1 MTQLIKINSQF
12 AGRMVVR
19 KLSTRHDGEREVYL
33 TKSTVVVDGETED
46 APENLGILT
55 IFNLKSKRYEVD
67 GSSRKRV
74 PDFIEEV
81 KFLRSRQSDKYFP
94 RVIDC
99 GIEKVGNIRLGW
111 MLQQNINANSLTNEI
126 KLQRGLCMSDVV
138 KVMDTLFS
146 AVDELARYTRGG
158 GHYNITTDN
167 ILLDYDGD
175 ELKGVYLI
183 GLSDM
188 GTSYHGSTPF
198 TDEMQD
204 NRFRAPEVANGV
216 FNHLTDVY
224 ALGIVMTMMI
234 SGDVAEEENNI
245 IGSRLSTFSSMEF
258 RKRFMKRNRDKLSA
272 AQRLILEKATDVNPS
287 GRFQTVDRFRTFV
300 GKLAKGNIA
309 TQTHIES
316 PTSDSVKSRKRD
328 DETDEEWFARLDR
341 EAIQSAHEKT
351 RHKGKCLVD
360 APRHLKDDK
369 NDLTLPPE
377 EVPVIKGLDEVA
389 GMSELKALF
398 RRDFIRIVCNPKVAQ
413 AYGIKPSNCT
423 LLYGPQGCGKTFIAE
438 KAAQESGLKYKV
450 INPSELGSIYIHGSQ
465 QKIAELFDEAE
476 KKGPMILIFDEFDAI
491 VPKRDADLNGN
502 QANEVN
508 EMLTQLN
515 NCASRG
521 IYVLATTN
529 RPGLLDPAIM
539 RKGRVD
545 RMVYVSLPDKEARKE
560 LFRLEI
566 EKRPFVNIDYEVLA
580 SVSENFTCSDISFIV
595 EESARLCFEET
606 LDRGLDEPLPLSMNR
621 LMEVIKITQPS
632 VSEKQRKEYLE
643 LKDKMESRHS
653 SGERKKVG
661 FVH

>member
-1 MTQLIKINSQF
+1 MALIRNNSQF
-12 AGRMVVR
+12 VGRMVVR
-19 KLSTRHDGEREVYL
+19 KLSARHDGVREVYL
-33 TKSTVVVDGETED
+33 TKCPAVVEGETEY
-46 APENLGILT
+46 APENYGILT
-55 IFNLKSKRYEVD
+55 VFNLKSKRYEVD
-67 GSSRKRV
+67 GASRKRV

-81 KFLRSRQSDKYFP
+81 KFLRSRQSDKHFP
-94 RVIDC
+94 KVIDC
-99 GIEKVGNIRLGW
+99 GIEKVGNRRLGW
-111 MLQQNINANSLTNEI
+111 MLQQNIDANSLTNEI
-126 KLQRGLCMSDVV
+126 KLQRGLCMTDVA
-138 KVMDTLFS
+138 KVMETLFS
-146 AVDELARYTRGG
+146 AVDEMARYTRGG

-175 ELKGVYLI
+175 VLKGVYLI
-183 GLSDM
+183 GLSDI

-198 TDEMQD
+198 CDEPLD
-204 NRFRAPEVANGV
+204 KRFRAPETVNGV
-216 FNHLTDVY
+216 FSHLTDIY
-224 ALGIVMTMMI
+224 ALGIVMTMML
-234 SGDVAEEENNI
+234 SGDAGEDEKDNI
-245 IGSRLSTFSSMEF
+245 DSRFSVFSAMEF
-258 RKRFMKRNRDKLSA
+258 RKSFMKRNRDKLSA

-287 GRFQTVDRFRTFV
+287 SRFQTVDRFRSFV
-300 GKLAKGNIA
+300 GKLAKGNIS

-316 PTSDSVKSRKRD
+316 MATSQTNPKASEDDSDRNED
-328 DETDEEWFARLDR
+328 GIAGLDLG
-341 EAIQSAHEKT
+341 AIKEKHKT
-351 RHKGKCLVD
+351 RHGQKCLVE
-360 APRHLKDDK
+360 AR
-369 NDLTLPPE
+369 PE
-377 EVPVIKGLDEVA
+377 IKRGPVGRGLDEVA

-398 RRDFIRIVCNPKVAQ
+398 RRDFIRIVRNPKVAQ
-413 AYGIKPSNCT
+413 AYGITPSNCT

-476 KKGPMILIFDEFDAI
+476 QKGPMILIFDEFDAI

-529 RPGLLDPAIM
+529 RPALLDPAIM

-545 RMVYVSLPDKEARKE
+545 RTVYVSLPDKEARKE

-566 EKRPFVNIDYEVLA
+566 EKRPFVNIDHEVLA
-580 SVSENFTCSDISFIV
+580 SVTENFTCSDISYIV

-621 LMEVIKITQPS
+621 LMEVIRTTQPS
-632 VSEKQRKEYLE
+632 VSDKQRKEYLA
-643 LKDKMESRHS
+643 LKDEMENRQS
-653 SGERKKVG
+653 SGARKKVG
-661 FVH
+661 FV

>member
-1 MTQLIKINSQF
+1 MKQLLKINSQF
-12 AGRMVVR
+12 AGRKLVR

-33 TKSTVVVDGETED
+33 TKSLAIVDGETED
-46 APENLGILT
+46 ASERYGILT
-55 IFNLKSKRYEVD
+55 VFNLKSKRYEVD
-67 GSSRKRV
+67 GSLRKRV

-94 RVIDC
+94 KVIDC
-99 GIEKVGNIRLGW
+99 GIEKVGNRRLGW

-138 KVMDTLFS
+138 KVMDVLFS
-146 AVDELARYTRGG
+146 AVDEVARYTRGG
-158 GHYNITTDN
+158 GHYNINTDN

-188 GTSYHGSTPF
+188 GASYHGSTPF
-198 TDEMQD
+198 TDGMQD
-204 NRFRAPEVANGV
+204 NRFRAPETANGV
-216 FNHLTDVY
+216 YNHLTDIY

-245 IGSRLSTFSSMEF
+245 IDSRLSTFSSMEF
-258 RKRFMKRNRDKLSA
+258 RKWFMKRNRDKLSA

-287 GRFQTVDRFRTFV
+287 GRFQTVDRFRSFV
-300 GKLAKGNIA
+300 GKLAKGNIS
-309 TQTHIES
+309 TQTHVER
-316 PTSDSVKSRKRD
+316 TATLAAGGNGSVITEEEKRF
-328 DETDEEWFARLDR
+328 ERLDH
-341 EAIQSAHEKT
+341 EAERKAKAQDSARKT
-351 RHKGKCLVD
+351 SVR
-360 APRHLKDDK
+360 
-369 NDLTLPPE
+369 
-377 EVPVIKGLDEVA
+377 GLDEVA

-398 RRDFIRIVCNPKVAQ
+398 RRDFIRIVRNPKVAQ

-438 KAAQESGLKYKV
+438 KAAQESGLKYKIV
-450 INPSELGSIYIHGSQ
+450 NPSELGSIYIHGSQ

-545 RMVYVSLPDKEARKE
+545 RTVYVSLPDKEARKE

-621 LMEVIKITQPS
+621 LMEVIKGTQPS

-643 LKDKMESRHS
+643 LKDKMENRQS
-653 SGERKKVG
+653 SGERKRVG
-661 FVH
+661 FVL

>member
-1 MTQLIKINSQF
+1 MALIRNNSQF
-12 AGRMVVR
+12 ADRRVVR

-33 TKSTVVVDGETED
+33 TQSKAVVDGARED
-46 APENLGILT
+46 VQENFGILT
-55 IFNLKSKRYEVD
+55 VFNLKSKRYEVD
-67 GSSRKRV
+67 GASRKRV

-81 KFLRSRQSDKYFP
+81 AFLRSCNDHSVGFAK
-94 RVIDC
+94 VIDC
-99 GIEKVGNIRLGW
+99 GIEKVGRRRLGW

-138 KVMDTLFS
+138 KVMDVLFS

-198 TDEMQD
+198 SDEMHD
-204 NRFRAPEVANGV
+204 NRFRAPETANGV
-216 FNHLTDVY
+216 YNHLTDIY

-234 SGDVAEEENNI
+234 SGDLGEDECDNAD
-245 IGSRLSTFSSMEF
+245 SRLAMFSSMEF
-258 RKRFMKRNRDKLSA
+258 RKWFMKRNRDKLSA

-287 GRFQTVDRFRTFV
+287 GRFQTVDRFLTFV
-300 GKLAKGNIA
+300 NKLAKGNISTHTHVERAA
-309 TQTHIES
+309 TLAAGGNG
-316 PTSDSVKSRKRD
+316 SVITEEDEKRF
-328 DETDEEWFARLDR
+328 ERLDR
-341 EAIQSAHEKT
+341 EAEKKTKTQHTAKT
-351 RHKGKCLVD
+351 RSV
-360 APRHLKDDK
+360 
-369 NDLTLPPE
+369 
-377 EVPVIKGLDEVA
+377 KGLDEVA

-398 RRDFIRIVCNPKVAQ
+398 RRDFIRIVRNPKVAQ

-438 KAAQESGLKYKV
+438 KAAQESGLKYKIV
-450 INPSELGSIYIHGSQ
+450 NPSELGSIYIHGSQ

-545 RMVYVSLPDKEARKE
+545 RTVYVSLPDKEARME

-566 EKRPFVNIDYEVLA
+566 EKRPFVNIDYEELA
-580 SVSENFTCSDISFIV
+580 SATENFTGSDISFIV

-621 LMEVIKITQPS
+621 LMEVIKTTQPS
-632 VSEKQRKEYLE
+632 VSDKQRKEYLD
-643 LKDKMESRHS
+643 LKDKMENRQS
-653 SGERKKVG
+653 SGERKRVG
-661 FVH
+661 FVL

>member
-1 MTQLIKINSQF
+1 MTQLIQDNSHF

-33 TKSTVVVDGETED
+33 TKCQDVVDGLTVD
-46 APENLGILT
+46 VPDNYGILT
-55 IFNLKSKRYEVD
+55 VFNLKSKRYEVG

-81 KFLRSRQSDKYFP
+81 KFLRSRQSEMCFP
-94 RVIDC
+94 KVIDC
-99 GIEKVGNIRLGW
+99 GIERAGNGRLGW
-111 MLQQNINANSLTNEI
+111 MLQQYIDANSLTSEI
-126 KLQRGLCMSDVV
+126 RLQRGLCISDTV
-138 KVMDTLFS
+138 KVMEALFT
-146 AVDELARYTRGG
+146 AVDEMARYTGGG

-167 ILLDYDGD
+167 ILLNYDGN

-198 TDEMQD
+198 AYEPR
-204 NRFRAPEVANGV
+204 NKRFHAPETANGV
-216 FNHLTDVY
+216 FNHLTDIY

-234 SGDVAEEENNI
+234 SGDVGEEENDNVD
-245 IGSRLSTFSSMEF
+245 SQFSVLSSMLL
-258 RKRFMKRNRDKLSA
+258 RKQFMKRNRTKLSA

-287 GRFQTVDRFRTFV
+287 YRFQTVGRFRTFV
-300 GKLAKGNIA
+300 SKLAKGKLSTQNRVESMA
-309 TQTHIES
+309 TS
-316 PTSDSVKSRKRD
+316 PANPIDAEDSGDKSAD
-328 DETDEEWFARLDR
+328 GIARL
-341 EAIQSAHEKT
+341 ESGVVKEKHKKT
-351 RHKGKCLVD
+351 RSGGKSL
-360 APRHLKDDK
+360 AEAR
-369 NDLTLPPE
+369 PE
-377 EVPVIKGLDEVA
+377 IRRGASGCGLDEVA

-398 RRDFIRIVCNPKVAQ
+398 RRDFIRIVRNPGVAQ

-438 KAAQESGLKYKV
+438 KAAQESGLSYKIV
-450 INPSELGSIYIHGSQ
+450 NPSELGSIYIHGSQ

-491 VPKRDADLNGN
+491 VPNRDADLNSN

-529 RPGLLDPAIM
+529 RPNLLDPAIM

-545 RMVYVSLPDKEARKE
+545 RTVYVSLPDMEARKE

-566 EKRPFVNIDYEVLA
+566 EKRPFVNVDYEELA
-580 SVSENFTCSDISFIV
+580 SATEYYTCSDISFIV

-606 LDRGLDEPLPLSMNR
+606 LDRGLNEPLPLSMDC
-621 LMEVIKITQPS
+621 LKKVIKDTQPS
-632 VSEKQRKEYLE
+632 ISDKQRREYLE
-643 LKDKMESRHS
+643 LKEKMENRQP
-653 SGERKKVG
+653 SGERKRVG
-661 FVH
+661 FVL

>member
-1 MTQLIKINSQF
+1 MERKQLLQNNSQF
-12 AGRMVVR
+12 AGRKVVR

-33 TKSTVVVDGETED
+33 TKSKAVVDGKTED

-55 IFNLKSKRYEVD
+55 VFNLKSERYEVD

-81 KFLRSRQSDKYFP
+81 KFLRSRQADKHFP
-94 RVIDC
+94 KVIDC
-99 GIEKVGNIRLGW
+99 GIEKVGNRRLGW

-126 KLQRGLCMSDVV
+126 KLQRGLCMSDVAN
-138 KVMDTLFS
+138 VMDALFS
-146 AVDELARYTRGG
+146 AVDEVARYTRSG

-175 ELKGVYLI
+175 ELKGVFLI

-198 TDEMQD
+198 SDEMQD
-204 NRFRAPEVANGV
+204 NRFRAPETANGV
-216 FNHLTDVY
+216 YNHLTDIY

-258 RKRFMKRNRDKLSA
+258 RKRFLKRNRDKLSA

-300 GKLAKGNIA
+300 NKLAKGNIS
-309 TQTHIES
+309 TQTHVER
-316 PTSDSVKSRKRD
+316 TATLAAGGNGSVITEEEKRF
-328 DETDEEWFARLDR
+328 ERLDH
-341 EAIQSAHEKT
+341 EAERKAKAQDSARKT
-351 RHKGKCLVD
+351 SVR
-360 APRHLKDDK
+360 
-369 NDLTLPPE
+369 
-377 EVPVIKGLDEVA
+377 GLDEVA

-398 RRDFIRIVCNPKVAQ
+398 RRDFIRIVRNPKVAQ

-438 KAAQESGLKYKV
+438 KAAQESGLKYKIV
-450 INPSELGSIYIHGSQ
+450 NPSELGSIYIHGSQ

-491 VPKRDADLNGN
+491 VPKRDTDLNGN

-539 RKGRVD
+539 RKGRID
-545 RMVYVSLPDKEARKE
+545 RTVYVSLPDREARKE

-580 SVSENFTCSDISFIV
+580 IATENFTCSDISFIV

-621 LMEVIKITQPS
+621 LMEVIKVTQPS
-632 VSEKQRKEYLE
+632 VSEKQRKDYLE
-643 LKDKMESRHS
+643 LKDKMENRQS

-661 FVH
+661 FVL

>member
-1 MTQLIKINSQF
+1 MKHLLKINSQF
-12 AGRMVVR
+12 TGQRVVH

-33 TKSTVVVDGETED
+33 TKCEAVVDGETDD
-46 APENLGILT
+46 APENYRILT
-55 IFNLKSKRYEVD
+55 VFNLKSKRYESD
-67 GSSRKRV
+67 GSSHKRV
-74 PDFIEEV
+74 SDFIEEV
-81 KFLRSRQSDKYFP
+81 KFLRSRQSDKCFP
-94 RVIDC
+94 RIIDC
-99 GIEKVGNIRLGW
+99 GIEKVGRRRLGW
-111 MLQQNINANSLTNEI
+111 MLQPKIDANSLTNEI

-138 KVMDTLFS
+138 KVMEALFS
-146 AVDELARYTRGG
+146 IVDEIARYTRGG
-158 GHYNITTDN
+158 GHYNINPDN

-188 GTSYHGSTPF
+188 GPSYHGSTPF
-198 TDEMQD
+198 PDEPLD
-204 NRFRAPEVANGV
+204 KRFRAPETANGV
-216 FNHLTDVY
+216 FSHLTDIY
-224 ALGIVMTMMI
+224 ALGMVMTMMI
-234 SGDVAEEENNI
+234 SGDLVEDECDNAD
-245 IGSRLSTFSSMEF
+245 SRFSMFSSMEL
-258 RKRFMKRNRDKLSA
+258 RKSFMKRNRDKLSA

-287 GRFQTVDRFRTFV
+287 RRFQTVDRFRTFV
-300 GKLAKGNIA
+300 GKLAKGKIS
-309 TQTHIES
+309 TQTHVECMAAS
-316 PTSDSVKSRKRD
+316 QTNPKAAEDDGDSN
-328 DETDEEWFARLDR
+328 EEGIARLDFG
-341 EAIQSAHEKT
+341 AVKEKHKN
-351 RHKGKCLVD
+351 RHGQKCLVETR
-360 APRHLKDDK
+360 PG
-369 NDLTLPPE
+369 
-377 EVPVIKGLDEVA
+377 IKRGTAGRGLDEVA

-398 RRDFIRIVCNPKVAQ
+398 RRDFIRIVRNPKMAM
-413 AYGIKPSNCT
+413 AYGIRPSNCT

-521 IYVLATTN
+521 VYVLATTN

-545 RMVYVSLPDKEARKE
+545 RMVYVSLPDMEARKE

-580 SVSENFTCSDISFIV
+580 SVTENYTCSDISFIV

-606 LDRGLDEPLPLSMNR
+606 LDRELDEPFPLSMNR
-621 LMEVIKITQPS
+621 LMEVVKTTQPS
-632 VSEKQRKEYLE
+632 VSDKQRKEYLS
-643 LKDKMESRHS
+643 LKDEMENRQS
-653 SGERKKVG
+653 SGARKKVG
-661 FVH
+661 FVL

>member
-1 MTQLIKINSQF
+1 MERKQLLQNNSQF
-12 AGRMVVR
+12 AGRKVVR

-33 TKSTVVVDGETED
+33 TKSKAVVDGKTED

-55 IFNLKSKRYEVD
+55 VFNLKSERYEVD

-81 KFLRSRQSDKYFP
+81 KFLRSRQADKHFP
-94 RVIDC
+94 KVIDC
-99 GIEKVGNIRLGW
+99 GIEKVGNRRLGW

-126 KLQRGLCMSDVV
+126 KLQRGLCMSDVA
-138 KVMDTLFS
+138 KVMDALFS
-146 AVDELARYTRGG
+146 AVDEVARYTRSG

-175 ELKGVYLI
+175 ELKGVFLI

-198 TDEMQD
+198 SDEMQD
-204 NRFRAPEVANGV
+204 NRFRAPETANGV
-216 FNHLTDVY
+216 YNHLTDIY

-258 RKRFMKRNRDKLSA
+258 RKRFLKRNRDKLSA

-300 GKLAKGNIA
+300 NKLAKGNIS
-309 TQTHIES
+309 TQTHVER
-316 PTSDSVKSRKRD
+316 TATLAAGGNGSVITEEEKRF
-328 DETDEEWFARLDR
+328 ERLDH
-341 EAIQSAHEKT
+341 EAERKAKAQDSARKT
-351 RHKGKCLVD
+351 SVR
-360 APRHLKDDK
+360 
-369 NDLTLPPE
+369 
-377 EVPVIKGLDEVA
+377 GLDEVA

-398 RRDFIRIVCNPKVAQ
+398 RRDFIRIVRNPKVAQ

-438 KAAQESGLKYKV
+438 KAAQESGLKYKIV
-450 INPSELGSIYIHGSQ
+450 NPSELGSIYIHGSQ

-491 VPKRDADLNGN
+491 VPKRDTDLNGN

-539 RKGRVD
+539 RKGRID
-545 RMVYVSLPDKEARKE
+545 RTVYVSLPDREARKE

-580 SVSENFTCSDISFIV
+580 IATENFTCSDISFIV

-621 LMEVIKITQPS
+621 LMEVIKVTQPS
-632 VSEKQRKEYLE
+632 VSEKQRKDYLE
-643 LKDKMESRHS
+643 LKDKMENRQS

-661 FVH
+661 FVL

>member
-1 MTQLIKINSQF
+1 MERKQLLQNNSQF
-12 AGRMVVR
+12 AGWIVDR

-33 TKSTVVVDGETED
+33 TKSKAVVDGVRED
-46 APENLGILT
+46 VPDELGVLT
-55 IFNLKSKRYEVD
+55 VFNLKSKRYEVD

-94 RVIDC
+94 SVIDC
-99 GIEKVGNIRLGW
+99 GIEKVGNRRLGW
-111 MLQQNINANSLTNEI
+111 MLQPKIDANSLTNEI

-138 KVMDTLFS
+138 KVMDVLFS
-146 AVDELARYTRGG
+146 AVDEVARYTRGG
-158 GHYNITTDN
+158 GHYNINTDN

-188 GTSYHGSTPF
+188 GASYHGSTPF
-198 TDEMQD
+198 TDGMQD
-204 NRFRAPEVANGV
+204 NRFRAPETANGV
-216 FNHLTDVY
+216 YNHLTDIY

-245 IGSRLSTFSSMEF
+245 IDSRLSTFSSMEF
-258 RKRFMKRNRDKLSA
+258 RKWFMKRNRDKLSA
-272 AQRLILEKATDVNPS
+272 AQRMILEKATDVNPS

-300 GKLAKGNIA
+300 GKLAKCNIS
-309 TQTHIES
+309 TQTHVERAA
-316 PTSDSVKSRKRD
+316 TLAAGGNGSVITEEDEKRF
-328 DETDEEWFARLDR
+328 ERLDR
-341 EAIQSAHEKT
+341 EAEKRVKT
-351 RHKGKCLVD
+351 QDTARKKSV
-360 APRHLKDDK
+360 
-369 NDLTLPPE
+369 
-377 EVPVIKGLDEVA
+377 KGLDEVA

-398 RRDFIRIVCNPKVAQ
+398 RRDFIRIVRNPKVAQ

-476 KKGPMILIFDEFDAI
+476 KRGPMILIFDEFDAI

-566 EKRPFVNIDYEVLA
+566 EKRPFDNIDYEVLA

-621 LMEVIKITQPS
+621 LMEVIKVTQPS

-661 FVH
+661 FVF

>member
-1 MTQLIKINSQF
+1 MERKQLLQNNSQF
-12 AGRMVVR
+12 AGREVVR

-33 TKSTVVVDGETED
+33 TKSKAVVDGKTED
-46 APENLGILT
+46 ALENLRILT
-55 IFNLKSKRYEVD
+55 VFNLKSKRYGVD

-81 KFLRSRQSDKYFP
+81 KFLRSRQSDKHFP
-94 RVIDC
+94 KVIDC
-99 GIEKVGNIRLGW
+99 GIEKVGNRRLGW

-126 KLQRGLCMSDVV
+126 KLQRGLCMSDVA
-138 KVMDTLFS
+138 KVMDALFS

-188 GTSYHGSTPF
+188 GSSYHGSTPF
-198 TDEMQD
+198 SDEMQD
-204 NRFRAPEVANGV
+204 NRFRAPETANGV
-216 FNHLTDVY
+216 YNHLTDIY

-234 SGDVAEEENNI
+234 SGDSGEEEDNI
-245 IGSRLSTFSSMEF
+245 IDSRFSVFSAMEF

-287 GRFQTVDRFRTFV
+287 SRFQTVDRFRTFV
-300 GKLAKGNIA
+300 NKLAKGNIS
-309 TQTHIES
+309 TQTHVER
-316 PTSDSVKSRKRD
+316 TVTLAAGGNGSVITEEEKRF
-328 DETDEEWFARLDR
+328 ERLDH
-341 EAIQSAHEKT
+341 EAERKAKAQDSARKT
-351 RHKGKCLVD
+351 SVR
-360 APRHLKDDK
+360 
-369 NDLTLPPE
+369 
-377 EVPVIKGLDEVA
+377 GLDEVA

-398 RRDFIRIVCNPKVAQ
+398 RRDFIRIVRNPKVAQ

-438 KAAQESGLKYKV
+438 KAAQESGLKYKIV
-450 INPSELGSIYIHGSQ
+450 NPSELGSIYIHGSQ
-465 QKIAELFDEAE
+465 QKIAELFEEAE

-491 VPKRDADLNGN
+491 VPKRDTDLNGN

-539 RKGRVD
+539 RKGRID
-545 RMVYVSLPDKEARKE
+545 RTVYVSLPDREARKE

-580 SVSENFTCSDISFIV
+580 IATENFTCSDISFIV

-621 LMEVIKITQPS
+621 LMEVIKVTQPS
-632 VSEKQRKEYLE
+632 VSEKQRKDYLE
-643 LKDKMESRHS
+643 LKDKMENRQS

-661 FVH
+661 FVL

>member
-1 MTQLIKINSQF
+1 MERKQLIQNNSQF

-33 TKSTVVVDGETED
+33 TKSKAVVDSMRKD
-46 APENLGILT
+46 MPEELGILT
-55 IFNLKSKRYEVD
+55 VFNLKSKRYVVD

-81 KFLRSRQSDKYFP
+81 KFLRSRQSDKHFP
-94 RVIDC
+94 KVIDC
-99 GIEKVGNIRLGW
+99 GIEKVANRRFGW

-138 KVMDTLFS
+138 KVMEALFT
-146 AVDELARYTRGG
+146 AIDEIARYTRGG

-198 TDEMQD
+198 TAELHD
-204 NRFRAPEVANGV
+204 NRFRAPESANGV
-216 FNHLTDVY
+216 FSHLTDVY
-224 ALGIVMTMMI
+224 ALGIAMTMMI

-258 RKRFMKRNRDKLSA
+258 RKRFLKRNRDKLSA

-300 GKLAKGNIA
+300 NKLAKGNIS
-309 TQTHIES
+309 TQTHVER
-316 PTSDSVKSRKRD
+316 TATLAAGGNGSVITEEEKRF
-328 DETDEEWFARLDR
+328 ERLDH
-341 EAIQSAHEKT
+341 EAERKAKAQDSARKT
-351 RHKGKCLVD
+351 SVR
-360 APRHLKDDK
+360 
-369 NDLTLPPE
+369 
-377 EVPVIKGLDEVA
+377 GLDEVA

-398 RRDFIRIVCNPKVAQ
+398 RRDFIRIVRNPKVAQ

-438 KAAQESGLKYKV
+438 KAAQESGLKYKIV
-450 INPSELGSIYIHGSQ
+450 NPSELGSIYIHGSQ

-621 LMEVIKITQPS
+621 LMEVIKVTQPS

-643 LKDKMESRHS
+643 LKDKMENRQS

>member
-1 MTQLIKINSQF
+1 MERKQLLQNNSQF

-33 TKSTVVVDGETED
+33 TKSKAVVDGKTED
-46 APENLGILT
+46 ALENLRILT
-55 IFNLKSKRYEVD
+55 VFNLKSKRYEVD
-67 GSSRKRV
+67 VFSRKRV

-94 RVIDC
+94 KVIDC
-99 GIEKVGNIRLGW
+99 GIEKVGNRRLGW

-138 KVMDTLFS
+138 KVMDALFS

-158 GHYNITTDN
+158 GHYNINTDN

-198 TDEMQD
+198 SDEMQD
-204 NRFRAPEVANGV
+204 NRFRAPETVNGV
-216 FNHLTDVY
+216 YNHLTDIY

-234 SGDVAEEENNI
+234 SGDSGEEEDNI
-245 IGSRLSTFSSMEF
+245 IDSRFSVFSAMEF

-287 GRFQTVDRFRTFV
+287 SRFQTVDRFRTFV
-300 GKLAKGNIA
+300 NKLAKGNIS
-309 TQTHIES
+309 TQTHVER
-316 PTSDSVKSRKRD
+316 TATLAAGGNGSVITEEEKRF
-328 DETDEEWFARLDR
+328 ERLDH
-341 EAIQSAHEKT
+341 EAERKAKAQDSARKT
-351 RHKGKCLVD
+351 SVR
-360 APRHLKDDK
+360 
-369 NDLTLPPE
+369 
-377 EVPVIKGLDEVA
+377 GLDEVA

-398 RRDFIRIVCNPKVAQ
+398 RRDFIRIVRNPKVAQ

-438 KAAQESGLKYKV
+438 KAAQESGLKYKIV
-450 INPSELGSIYIHGSQ
+450 NPSELGSIYIHGSQ

-491 VPKRDADLNGN
+491 VPKRDTDLNGN

-539 RKGRVD
+539 RKGRID
-545 RMVYVSLPDKEARKE
+545 RTVYVSLPDREARKE

-580 SVSENFTCSDISFIV
+580 IATENFTCSDISFIV

-621 LMEVIKITQPS
+621 LMEVIKGTQPS

-643 LKDKMESRHS
+643 LKDKMENRQS
-653 SGERKKVG
+653 SGERKRVG
-661 FVH
+661 FVL

>member
-1 MTQLIKINSQF
+1 
-12 AGRMVVR
+12 
-19 KLSTRHDGEREVYL
+19 
-33 TKSTVVVDGETED
+33 
-46 APENLGILT
+46 
-55 IFNLKSKRYEVD
+55 
-67 GSSRKRV
+67 
-74 PDFIEEV
+74 
-81 KFLRSRQSDKYFP
+81 
-94 RVIDC
+94 
-99 GIEKVGNIRLGW
+99 
-111 MLQQNINANSLTNEI
+111 
-126 KLQRGLCMSDVV
+126 MSDVA
-138 KVMDTLFS
+138 KVMDTLFT

-167 ILLDYDGD
+167 VLLDYDGD

-198 TDEMQD
+198 TDETQD
-204 NRFRAPEVANGV
+204 NRFRAPETANGV
-216 FNHLTDVY
+216 FNHLTDIY

-234 SGDVAEEENNI
+234 SGDSGEEEDNI
-245 IGSRLSTFSSMEF
+245 INSRFSVFSAMEF

-300 GKLAKGNIA
+300 NKLAKDNIS
-309 TQTHIES
+309 TQTHVER
-316 PTSDSVKSRKRD
+316 TATLAAGGNGSVITEEDEKRF
-328 DETDEEWFARLDR
+328 ERLDR
-341 EAIQSAHEKT
+341 EAEKKAKTQNAVRKKSA
-351 RHKGKCLVD
+351 R
-360 APRHLKDDK
+360 
-369 NDLTLPPE
+369 
-377 EVPVIKGLDEVA
+377 GLDEVA

-398 RRDFIRIVCNPKVAQ
+398 RRDFIRIVRNPKVAQ

-450 INPSELGSIYIHGSQ
+450 IYPSELGSIYIHGSQ
-465 QKIAELFDEAE
+465 QKIAELFAEAE
-476 KKGPMILIFDEFDAI
+476 KNGPMILIFDEFDAF

-515 NCASRG
+515 NCASRR

-545 RMVYVSLPDKEARKE
+545 RTVYVSLPDKEARKE

-566 EKRPFVNIDYEVLA
+566 EKRPFVNVDYEVLA
-580 SVSENFTCSDISFIV
+580 SVSENFSCSDISYIV

-606 LDRGLDEPLPLSMNR
+606 LDRELDEPLPLSMNR
-621 LMEVIKITQPS
+621 LMEVIRATQPS
-632 VSEKQRKEYLE
+632 VSDKQRKEYLV
-643 LKDKMESRHS
+643 LKDEMENRQL

-661 FVH
+661 FVL

>member
-1 MTQLIKINSQF
+1 MERKQLLQNNSQF
-12 AGRMVVR
+12 ADRMVVR

-33 TKSTVVVDGETED
+33 TKSKAVVDGKTED
-46 APENLGILT
+46 ALENLRILT
-55 IFNLKSKRYEVD
+55 VFNLKSKRYEVD
-67 GSSRKRV
+67 VFSRKRV

-94 RVIDC
+94 KVIDC
-99 GIEKVGNIRLGW
+99 GIEKVGNRRLGW

-138 KVMDTLFS
+138 KVMDALFS

-158 GHYNITTDN
+158 GHYNINTDN

-198 TDEMQD
+198 SDEMQD
-204 NRFRAPEVANGV
+204 NRFRAPETVNGV
-216 FNHLTDVY
+216 YNHLTDIY

-245 IGSRLSTFSSMEF
+245 IDSRLSTISSMEF
-258 RKRFMKRNRDKLSA
+258 RKWFMKRNRDKLSA

-287 GRFQTVDRFRTFV
+287 GRFQTVDRFRSFV
-300 GKLAKGNIA
+300 GKLAKGKIS
-309 TQTHIES
+309 TQTHVERAA
-316 PTSDSVKSRKRD
+316 TLAAGGNCSVITEEDEKRF
-328 DETDEEWFARLDR
+328 ERLDR
-341 EAIQSAHEKT
+341 EAEKKAKAQHT
-351 RHKGKCLVD
+351 ARKKSV
-360 APRHLKDDK
+360 
-369 NDLTLPPE
+369 
-377 EVPVIKGLDEVA
+377 KGLDEVA

-398 RRDFIRIVCNPKVAQ
+398 RRDFIRIVRNPKVAQ

-438 KAAQESGLKYKV
+438 KAAQESGLKYRV

-465 QKIAELFDEAE
+465 QKIAELFEEAE

-491 VPKRDADLNGN
+491 VPKRDTDLNGN

-545 RMVYVSLPDKEARKE
+545 RTVYVSLPDREARIE

-580 SVSENFTCSDISFIV
+580 SATENFTCSDISFIV

-606 LDRGLDEPLPLSMNR
+606 LDRGLDEPLPLSMKG
-621 LMEVIKITQPS
+621 LMEVIKATQPS
-632 VSEKQRKEYLE
+632 VSDKQRKEYLD

-653 SGERKKVG
+653 SDERKKVG
-661 FVH
+661 FVL

>member
-1 MTQLIKINSQF
+1 MSIQTRDSTMAQLLKDKDIFVKY
-12 AGRMVVR
+12 MVTEKVNQH
-19 KLSTRHDGEREVYL
+19 HDGEREVYRAYDTQRDKEFAL
-33 TKSTVVVDGETED
+33 IVY
-46 APENLGILT
+46 NLGC
-55 IFNLKSKRYEVD
+55 KRYE
-67 GSSRKRV
+67 SESIARKKV
-74 PDFIEEV
+74 PDFIDEV
-81 KFLRSRQSDKYFP
+81 AFLLNCSDLSVGFAK
-94 RVIDC
+94 VVDC
-99 GIEKVGNIRLGW
+99 GIEKVGKRRLGW
-111 MLQQNINANSLTNEI
+111 MLQPKIDANSLTNEI

-138 KVMDTLFS
+138 KVMDVLFS
-146 AVDELARYTRGG
+146 AVDEVARYTRGG
-158 GHYNITTDN
+158 GHYNINTDN

-188 GTSYHGSTPF
+188 GASYHGSTPF
-198 TDEMQD
+198 TDGMQD
-204 NRFRAPEVANGV
+204 NRFRAPETANGV
-216 FNHLTDVY
+216 YNHLTDIY

-245 IGSRLSTFSSMEF
+245 IDSRLSTFSSMEF
-258 RKRFMKRNRDKLSA
+258 RKWFMKRNRDKLSA

-287 GRFQTVDRFRTFV
+287 GRFQTVDRFRSFV
-300 GKLAKGNIA
+300 GKLAKGNIS
-309 TQTHIES
+309 TQTHVER
-316 PTSDSVKSRKRD
+316 TATLAAGGNGSVITEEEKRF
-328 DETDEEWFARLDR
+328 ERLDH
-341 EAIQSAHEKT
+341 EAERKAKAQDSARKT
-351 RHKGKCLVD
+351 SVR
-360 APRHLKDDK
+360 
-369 NDLTLPPE
+369 
-377 EVPVIKGLDEVA
+377 GLDEVA

-398 RRDFIRIVCNPKVAQ
+398 RRDFIRIVRNPKVAQ

-438 KAAQESGLKYKV
+438 KAAQESGLKYKIV
-450 INPSELGSIYIHGSQ
+450 NPSELGSIYIHGSQ

-521 IYVLATTN
+521 IYVRATTN

-545 RMVYVSLPDKEARKE
+545 RTVYVSLPDKEARKE

>member
-1 MTQLIKINSQF
+1 MERKQLLQNNSQF

-33 TKSTVVVDGETED
+33 TKSKAVVDGKTED
-46 APENLGILT
+46 ALENLRILT
-55 IFNLKSKRYEVD
+55 VFNLKSKRYEVD
-67 GSSRKRV
+67 VFSRKRV

-94 RVIDC
+94 KVIDC
-99 GIEKVGNIRLGW
+99 GIEKVGNRRLGW

-138 KVMDTLFS
+138 KVMDALFS

-158 GHYNITTDN
+158 GHYNINTDN

-188 GTSYHGSTPF
+188 GASYHGSTPF
-198 TDEMQD
+198 TDGMQD
-204 NRFRAPEVANGV
+204 NRFRAPETANGV
-216 FNHLTDVY
+216 YNHLTDIY

-245 IGSRLSTFSSMEF
+245 IDSRLSTFSSMEF
-258 RKRFMKRNRDKLSA
+258 RKWFMKRNRDKLSA

-287 GRFQTVDRFRTFV
+287 GRFQTVDRFRSFV
-300 GKLAKGNIA
+300 GKLAKGNIS
-309 TQTHIES
+309 TQTHVER
-316 PTSDSVKSRKRD
+316 TATLAAGGNGSVITEEEKRF
-328 DETDEEWFARLDR
+328 ERLDH
-341 EAIQSAHEKT
+341 EAERKAKAQDSARKT
-351 RHKGKCLVD
+351 SVR
-360 APRHLKDDK
+360 
-369 NDLTLPPE
+369 
-377 EVPVIKGLDEVA
+377 GLDEVA

-398 RRDFIRIVCNPKVAQ
+398 RRDFIRIVRNPKVAQ

-438 KAAQESGLKYKV
+438 KAAQESGLKYKIV
-450 INPSELGSIYIHGSQ
+450 NPSELGSIYIHGSQ

-545 RMVYVSLPDKEARKE
+545 RTVYVSLPDKEARKE

-621 LMEVIKITQPS
+621 LMEVIKGTQPS

-643 LKDKMESRHS
+643 LKDKMENRQS
-653 SGERKKVG
+653 SGERKRVG
-661 FVH
+661 FVL

>member
-1 MTQLIKINSQF
+1 MKQLLKINSQF
-12 AGRMVVR
+12 AGREVVR

-33 TKSTVVVDGETED
+33 TKSKAVVDGKTED
-46 APENLGILT
+46 ALENLRILT
-55 IFNLKSKRYEVD
+55 VFNLKSKRYGVD

-81 KFLRSRQSDKYFP
+81 KFLRSRQSDKHFP
-94 RVIDC
+94 KVIDC
-99 GIEKVGNIRLGW
+99 GIEKVGNRRLGW

-126 KLQRGLCMSDVV
+126 KLQRGLCMSDVA
-138 KVMDTLFS
+138 KVMDALFS

-158 GHYNITTDN
+158 GHYNITIDN

-175 ELKGVYLI
+175 ELKGVYII

-188 GTSYHGSTPF
+188 GSSYHGSTPF
-198 TDEMQD
+198 SDEMQD
-204 NRFRAPEVANGV
+204 NRFRAPETANGV
-216 FNHLTDVY
+216 YNHLTDIY

-234 SGDVAEEENNI
+234 SGDSGEEEDNI
-245 IGSRLSTFSSMEF
+245 IDSRFSVFSAMEF

-287 GRFQTVDRFRTFV
+287 SRFQTVDRFRTFV
-300 GKLAKGNIA
+300 NKLAKGNIS
-309 TQTHIES
+309 TQTHVER
-316 PTSDSVKSRKRD
+316 TATLAAGGNGSVITEEEKRF
-328 DETDEEWFARLDR
+328 ERLDH
-341 EAIQSAHEKT
+341 EAERKAKAQDSARKT
-351 RHKGKCLVD
+351 SVR
-360 APRHLKDDK
+360 
-369 NDLTLPPE
+369 
-377 EVPVIKGLDEVA
+377 GLDEVA

-398 RRDFIRIVCNPKVAQ
+398 RRDFIRIVRNPKVAQ

-438 KAAQESGLKYKV
+438 KAAQESGLKYKIV
-450 INPSELGSIYIHGSQ
+450 NPSELGSIYIHGSQ

-491 VPKRDADLNGN
+491 VPKRDTDLNGN

-539 RKGRVD
+539 RKGRID
-545 RMVYVSLPDKEARKE
+545 RTVYVSLPDREARKE

-580 SVSENFTCSDISFIV
+580 IATENFTCSDISFIV

-606 LDRGLDEPLPLSMNR
+606 LDRGLDDPLPLSMNR
-621 LMEVIKITQPS
+621 LMEVIKGTQPS

-643 LKDKMESRHS
+643 LKDKMENRQS
-653 SGERKKVG
+653 SGERKRVG
-661 FVH
+661 FVL

>member
-1 MTQLIKINSQF
+1 MSHSSLIKINSQF
-12 AGRMVVR
+12 AGYTVVR
-19 KLSTRHDGEREVYL
+19 KLNMRHDGEREVYL
-33 TKSTVVVDGETED
+33 TKCEAVVDGKTED
-46 APENLGILT
+46 APENYGILT
-55 IFNLKSKRYEVD
+55 VFNFKSKRYEVD
-67 GSSRKRV
+67 GASRKRV

-94 RVIDC
+94 TVIDC
-99 GIEKVGNIRLGW
+99 GIEKVGNRRLGW
-111 MLQQNINANSLTNEI
+111 MLQPKIDANSLTNEI

-138 KVMDTLFS
+138 KVMEALFS
-146 AVDELARYTRGG
+146 AVDEIARYTRGG
-158 GHYNITTDN
+158 GHYNINTDN
-167 ILLDYDGD
+167 ILLDYDGND
-175 ELKGVYLI
+175 LNGVYLI

-188 GTSYHGSTPF
+188 GVSYHGSTPF
-198 TDEMQD
+198 CDEPLD
-204 NRFRAPEVANGV
+204 KRFRAPETVNGV
-216 FNHLTDVY
+216 FSHLTDIY

-234 SGDVAEEENNI
+234 SGDTGEAEKDNTD
-245 IGSRLSTFSSMEF
+245 SRFSVFCAMEF

-287 GRFQTVDRFRTFV
+287 SRFQTVDRFRTFV
-300 GKLAKGNIA
+300 GKLAKGNIS
-309 TQTHIES
+309 TQSQIES
-316 PTSDSVKSRKRD
+316 MATSQTNPKPSEDDSYRNEEGIASLDLGTVKEK
-328 DETDEEWFARLDR
+328 
-341 EAIQSAHEKT
+341 HKT
-351 RHKGKCLVD
+351 RHGQKCLVE
-360 APRHLKDDK
+360 AR
-369 NDLTLPPE
+369 PE
-377 EVPVIKGLDEVA
+377 IKRGTASRGLDEVA

-398 RRDFIRIVCNPKVAQ
+398 RRDFIRIVRNPKVAQ

-476 KKGPMILIFDEFDAI
+476 QKGPMILIFDEFDAI

-545 RMVYVSLPDKEARKE
+545 RMVYVSLPNKEARKE

-580 SVSENFTCSDISFIV
+580 SVTENYTCSDISYIV

-621 LMEVIKITQPS
+621 LMEVIRATQPS
-632 VSEKQRKEYLE
+632 VSDKQRKEYLD
-643 LKDKMESRHS
+643 LKDEMENRQS
-653 SGERKKVG
+653 SGARKKVG
-661 FVH
+661 FVL